1 MLTFVFFEDR
11 KTNGYKTNYI
21 VIDSFDMPVDFYEFV
36 KNEYGVNKKNC
47 QFNSYQNS
55 IRK

>member
-47 QFNSYQNS
+47 QFNSY
-55 IRK
+55 